1 MAIIRAQHRD
11 NNVLDQM
18 LTEMAQ
24 FCNNNEA
31 VSVLGPLPAPI
42 AKKQKYYRM
51 QLILN
56 ANQRK
61 ALHQLIHQLKSQF
74 KSSNTF
80 LWHVD
85 IDPVNFD

>member
-1 MAIIRAQHRD
+1 MAA
-11 NNVLDQM
+11 
-18 LTEMAQ
+18 
-24 FCNNNEA
+24 FCHNNEA

-42 AKKQKYYRM
+42 AKKQKLYRM

-61 ALHQLIHQLKSQF
+61 ALHQLILRLKGQF
-74 KSSNTF
+74 KTDHSF
-80 LWHVD
+80 IWHVD